1 MLHATPDNDDG
12 CEFSR
17 FFGDCS
23 DILPH
28 PWHTRTFRSLP
39 LLTSDAALTLP
50 LVSCAAPN
58 LRLRV
63 RARNDA
69 MSRHMTRYDTMCAA
83 PCLGLGRSKAGRDPH
98 PAWAWGVEVFLVS
111 SPYP

>member
-63 RARNDA
+63 RARPAETTPQVLISD
-69 MSRHMTRYDTMCAA
+69 
-83 PCLGLGRSKAGRDPH
+83 GLYNALALAWYTDPFRQ
-98 PAWAWGVEVFLVS
+98 VSSNLVS
-111 SPYP
+111 

>member
-1 MLHATPDNDDG
+1 MRCARSNGFPVVMLHATPDNDDG

-63 RARNDA
+63 RARPAETTPQVLISD
-69 MSRHMTRYDTMCAA
+69 
-83 PCLGLGRSKAGRDPH
+83 GLYNALALAWYTDPFRQ
-98 PAWAWGVEVFLVS
+98 VSSNLVS
-111 SPYP
+111 

>member
-39 LLTSDAALTLP
+39 LLTSDAALTQP

-63 RARNDA
+63 RARPAETTPQVLISD
-69 MSRHMTRYDTMCAA
+69 
-83 PCLGLGRSKAGRDPH
+83 GLYNALALAWYTDPFRQ
-98 PAWAWGVEVFLVS
+98 VSSNLVS
-111 SPYP
+111 